1 MYELQRKEKEETP
14 RAFLPSSLLREAGLG
29 AAGSR
34 FRYFPEVLAAEA
46 SRRIRRH
53 CSGICRSMSYCRDN
67 DANEQTE
74 WQFPKPQKIVAD
86 HARQGMALVAS

>member
-46 SRRIRRH
+46 HGESGDTAP
-53 CSGICRSMSYCRDN
+53 GICRSMSAYSLI
-67 DANEQTE
+67 
-74 WQFPKPQKIVAD
+74 P
-86 HARQGMALVAS
+86 

>member
-53 CSGICRSMSYCRDN
+53 CSGICRVTHKIFLTLGICRSMSAYSLI
-67 DANEQTE
+67 
-74 WQFPKPQKIVAD
+74 P
-86 HARQGMALVAS
+86 

>member
-1 MYELQRKEKEETP
+1 MYELRRKEKEETP

-53 CSGICRSMSYCRDN
+53 CSGICRSMSAYSL
-67 DANEQTE
+67 
-74 WQFPKPQKIVAD
+74 I
-86 HARQGMALVAS
+86 L

>member
-34 FRYFPEVLAAEA
+34 FA
-46 SRRIRRH
+46 I
-53 CSGICRSMSYCRDN
+53 
-67 DANEQTE
+67 
-74 WQFPKPQKIVAD
+74 FPKSLQRKHHGESGDTAP
-86 HARQGMALVAS
+86 ASVEA